1 MAVHSLWIL
10 GTGMQT
16 SVPLPPERRHKASNA
31 SLMLTGFLIPTRHL
45 TSVRFCVLVCVMRMT
60 ITIANGFHRIV
71 LVYYFTVK
79 RILMQHR
86 TQAVYG
92 GAMHIGCF
100 YLIAYIYKII
110 VTVSASVR
118 MSKLTNLLT

>member
-16 SVPLPPERRHKASNA
+16 SVPLPPDRQNKASNA
-31 SLMLTGFLIPTRHL
+31 SWMLTGFLISTRYL
-45 TSVRFCVLVCVMRMT
+45 TSVCFCVLVCIMRMT
-60 ITIANGFHRIV
+60 ITIATVFHRIV

-79 RILMQHR
+79 HILMQHL

-100 YLIAYIYKII
+100 YLIVYIYKITI
-110 VTVSASVR
+110 TVSASV
-118 MSKLTNLLT
+118 